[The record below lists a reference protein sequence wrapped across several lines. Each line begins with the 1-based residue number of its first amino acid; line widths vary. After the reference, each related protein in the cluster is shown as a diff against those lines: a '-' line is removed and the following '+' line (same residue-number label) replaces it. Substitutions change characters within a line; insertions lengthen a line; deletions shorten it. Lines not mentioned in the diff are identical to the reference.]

1 MLQFCQKG
9 LTKIIQNVHTFEA
22 FEARHDMLSFST
34 GPNKQNYKASV
45 RDHSLT
51 LGGTVSLYG

>member
-22 FEARHDMLSFST
+22 RHDMLSFSA